1 MNVIEEDWT
10 AFVRY
15 RIEKADETYLAAK
28 ILYDAAQ
35 WNSVVNRLY
44 YACFYAATAI
54 LLHRHITAK
63 SHAGVIGQFSEHVV
77 RTGEISID
85 DFRVYSKLLNWRTK
99 GDYSD
104 LYDFSREDVDSVMK
118 PTLNFINEV
127 KKLIVLPE

>member
-1 MNVIEEDWT
+1 MNEYEEDWT

-15 RIEKADETYLAAK
+15 RIEKADETYLAAQV
-28 ILYDAAQ
+28 LYEAAQ

-44 YACFYAATAI
+44 YSCFYMASAL

-63 SHAGVIGQFSEHVV
+63 SHAGIIGQFSENIV
-77 RTGEISID
+77 RTGEMSIE

-104 LYDFSREDVDSVMK
+104 LYDFTQEDVDMVMK
-118 PTLNFINEV
+118 PAHQFIDKV
-127 KKLIVLPE
+127 KELIVLP

>member
-1 MNVIEEDWT
+1 MKEMEEDWT

-15 RIEKADETYLAAK
+15 RIEKADETYLAAQV
-28 ILYDAAQ
+28 LYEAAQ

-44 YACFYAATAI
+44 YSCFYVASAL

-63 SHAGVIGQFSEHVV
+63 SHAGIIGQFSENVV

-104 LYDFSREDVDSVMK
+104 LYDFTQEDVDMVMK
-118 PTLNFINEV
+118 PARVFINRV
-127 KKLIVLPE
+127 KELIVLP

>member
-1 MNVIEEDWT
+1 MKEMEEDWT

-15 RIEKADETYLAAK
+15 RIEKAEETYQAAHVV
-28 ILYDAAQ
+28 YEAGQ

-44 YACFYAATAI
+44 YACFYMASAI

-63 SHAGVIGQFSEHVV
+63 SHAGIIGQFSENVV
-77 RTGEISID
+77 RTGEISIE

-104 LYDFSREDVDSVMK
+104 LYDFTQEDVDMVME
-118 PTLNFINEV
+118 PARQFINKV
-127 KKLIVLPE
+127 KELIVLP

>member
-1 MNVIEEDWT
+1 MKEMEEDWT

-15 RIEKADETYLAAK
+15 RIEKAEEIYQAAHV
-28 ILYDAAQ
+28 LYEAGQ

-44 YACFYAATAI
+44 YACFYMASAI

-63 SHAGVIGQFSEHVV
+63 SHAGIIGQFSENVV
-77 RTGEISID
+77 RTGEISIE

-104 LYDFSREDVDSVMK
+104 LYDFTQEDVDMVME
-118 PTLNFINEV
+118 PARQFINKV
-127 KKLIVLPE
+127 KELIVLP

>member
-1 MNVIEEDWT
+1 MKEMEEDWT

-15 RIEKADETYLAAK
+15 RIEKAEETYQAAHV
-28 ILYDAAQ
+28 LYEAGQ

-44 YACFYAATAI
+44 YACFYMASAI

-63 SHAGVIGQFSEHVV
+63 SHAGIIGQFSENVV
-77 RTGEISID
+77 RTGEISIE

-104 LYDFSREDVDSVMK
+104 LYDFTKEDVDMVME
-118 PTLNFINEV
+118 PARQFINKV
-127 KKLIVLPE
+127 KELIVLP